1 MAASW
6 RSEGPHVKALVQ
18 TAPNILLYRDEPE
31 PTPATGE
38 ALVRVEAVG
47 ICGSD
52 LHAIHGHDARRPVP
66 IILGHEAAGRV
77 LTGRL
82 AGRRVAVNPLVVPA
96 DCPFA
101 REGRPH
107 LSPRRQIL
115 SMPPRPG
122 AFAELVAAPEENLVE
137 IPEVMDAARAALAE
151 PVAVAYHAVH
161 HGARLLGRPL
171 PATRSVVLGGGAIG
185 LAAGLVLRQ
194 AGAGEVAL
202 VEPNPARRATA
213 MRAGIVDAHATDT
226 ALSDAS
232 CDLVVDAVGAAVTR
246 AAACR
251 LARPGGVIV
260 HAGLLPGADGLDV
273 RRLTLQEITFS
284 GTYCYTPEEFR
295 TVVGL
300 LAAGRL
306 GALDWI
312 ETRTLSEGARA
323 IADIDAG
330 AIAAAKLVLLP

>member
-1 MAASW
+1 M
-6 RSEGPHVKALVQ
+6 KALVQ
-18 TAPNILLYRDEPE
+18 TAPNTLLYRDAPD
-31 PTPATGE
+31 PVPAAGE
-38 ALVRVEAVG
+38 AIIQVEAVG

-52 LHAIHGHDARRPVP
+52 MHAIHGHDARRPVP

-107 LSPRRQIL
+107 LSPRREIL

-122 AFAELVAAPEENLVE
+122 AFAELLRAPEENLVE
-137 IPEVMDAARAALAE
+137 IPEKMQATKAALAE
-151 PVAVAYHAVH
+151 PVAVSYHAVH

-171 PATRSVVLGGGAIG
+171 PAARCVVLGGGAIG
-185 LAAGLVLRQ
+185 LAAALVLNQ
-194 AGAGEVAL
+194 AGAGEVWL
-202 VEPNPARRATA
+202 IEPNTSRRETA
-213 MRAGIVDAHATDT
+213 LRAGITLACASDT
-226 ALSDAS
+226 ALDGGS
-232 CDLVVDAVGAAVTR
+232 CDLVIDAVGAGATR

-260 HAGLLPGADGLDV
+260 HAGLLPGTDGLDV
-273 RRLTLQEITFS
+273 RRLTLQEITFT

-300 LAAGRL
+300 LVNGRL
-306 GALDWI
+306 GTLDW
-312 ETRTLSEGARA
+312 SEARPLADGARA
-323 IADIDAG
+323 VADIDAG
-330 AIAAAKLVLLP
+330 AVAAAKLVLIP

>member
-1 MAASW
+1 M
-6 RSEGPHVKALVQ
+6 KALVQ
-18 TAPNILLYRDEPE
+18 IAPNTLIHRDEPD
-31 PTPATGE
+31 PAPAPGE
-38 ALVRVEAVG
+38 AIIRVEAVG

-52 LHAIHGHDARRPVP
+52 MHAIHGHDARRPTP

-82 AGRRVAVNPLVVPA
+82 AGKRVAVNPLVVPA

-107 LSPRRQIL
+107 LSPRREIL

-122 AFAELVAAPEENLVE
+122 AFAELVRAPEENLVE
-137 IPEVMDAARAALAE
+137 IPEAMPAAKAALAE
-151 PVAVAYHAVH
+151 PIAVSYHAVH

-171 PATRSVVLGGGAIG
+171 PASRCVVLGGGAIG
-185 LAAGLVLRQ
+185 LAAALVLVQ
-194 AGAGEVAL
+194 AGAGEVWL
-202 VEPNPARRATA
+202 VEPNAARRATA
-213 MRAGIVDAHATDT
+213 ERAGI
-226 ALSDAS
+226 ALSRAPEHGPEDSS

-246 AAACR
+246 ASACR

-260 HAGLLPGADGLDV
+260 HAGLLPGAEGLDI
-273 RRLTLQEITFS
+273 RRLTLQEITFT

-300 LAAGRL
+300 LVAGRL
-306 GALDWI
+306 GALEWL
-312 ETRTLSEGARA
+312 EARPLAEGARA
-323 IADIDAG
+323 VADIDAG
-330 AIAAAKLVLLP
+330 AVAAAKVVLVP

>member
-1 MAASW
+1 
-6 RSEGPHVKALVQ
+6 VKALVQ
-18 TAPNILLYRDEPE
+18 TAPNVLLYRDEPDAA
-31 PTPATGE
+31 PAPGE

-52 LHAIHGHDARRPVP
+52 MHAIHGHDSRRPVP

-101 REGRPH
+101 QGGRPH

-122 AFAELVAAPEENLVE
+122 AFAELVAAPEENLIE
-137 IPEVMDAARAALAE
+137 IPEAMPAAKAALAE
-151 PVAVAYHAVH
+151 PVAVSYHAVH

-171 PATRSVVLGGGAIG
+171 PASRCAVLGGGAIG
-185 LAAGLVLRQ
+185 LAAALVLLQ
-194 AGAGEVAL
+194 AGAGEVRL
-202 VEPNPARRATA
+202 IEPNQARRATA
-213 MRAGIVDAHATDT
+213 MHAGIVHAHAL
-226 ALSDAS
+226 AEGLEDAS
-232 CDLVVDAVGAAVTR
+232 CDLVLDAVGAAATR
-246 AAACR
+246 ASACR

-260 HAGLLPGADGLDV
+260 HAGLLPGGDGLDV

-300 LAAGRL
+300 LVSGRL
-306 GALDWI
+306 GALDWL
-312 ETRTLSEGARA
+312 EARPLSEGARA
-323 IADIDAG
+323 VADIDAG
-330 AIAAAKLVLLP
+330 RVAAAKLVLLP

>member
-1 MAASW
+1 M
-6 RSEGPHVKALVQ
+6 KALVQ
-18 TAPNILLYRDEPE
+18 TAPNTLLYRDAPD
-31 PTPATGE
+31 PVPAVGE
-38 ALVRVEAVG
+38 AIIQVEAVG

-52 LHAIHGHDARRPVP
+52 MHAIHGHDARRPVP

-107 LSPRRQIL
+107 LSPRREIL

-122 AFAELVAAPEENLVE
+122 AFAELLRAPEENLVE
-137 IPEVMDAARAALAE
+137 IPEKMQATKAALAE
-151 PVAVAYHAVH
+151 PVAVSYHAVH

-171 PATRSVVLGGGAIG
+171 PAARCVVLGGGAIG
-185 LAAGLVLRQ
+185 LAAALVLNQ
-194 AGAGEVAL
+194 AGAGEVWL
-202 VEPNPARRATA
+202 IEPNTARRETA
-213 MRAGIVDAHATDT
+213 LRAGITLACTSDT
-226 ALSDAS
+226 APDDGS
-232 CDLVVDAVGAAVTR
+232 CDLVIDAVGAGATR

-260 HAGLLPGADGLDV
+260 HAGLLPGTDGLDV
-273 RRLTLQEITFS
+273 RRLTLQEITFT

-300 LAAGRL
+300 LVNGRL
-306 GALDWI
+306 GALDW
-312 ETRTLSEGARA
+312 SEARPLADGARA
-323 IADIDAG
+323 VADIDAG
-330 AIAAAKLVLLP
+330 AVAAAKLVLVP